1 MKVGGINTMV
11 SVERPARV
19 QMSVI
24 EQAPVGALAAGNAAN
39 KAAYKESET
48 GACRARR
55 M

>member
-19 QMSVI
+19 QMSGI
-24 EQAPVGALAAGNAAN
+24 EQAPVGALAAETAAD
-39 KAAYKESET
+39 KAAYKESEA